1 MKAVIPSYSHQ
12 INTNKSNKL
21 LSKDCK
27 LKKIISVIIY
37 LNKEFEKKYNE
48 SIHRIHFDPEN

>member
-27 LKKIISVIIY
+27 LKK
-37 LNKEFEKKYNE
+37 
-48 SIHRIHFDPEN
+48 

>member
-1 MKAVIPSYSHQ
+1 MKAVVSNYSYQ
-12 INTNKSNKL
+12 IKSNKL

-37 LNKEFEKKYNE
+37 LNKEFEKNIMYQYIEFILTLKN
-48 SIHRIHFDPEN
+48 

>member
-37 LNKEFEKKYNE
+37 LNKEFEKNIMNQYTEFILTLKN
-48 SIHRIHFDPEN
+48 

>member
-1 MKAVIPSYSHQ
+1 MKAVISNYNYQ
-12 INTNKSNKL
+12 IKSNKL

-37 LNKEFEKKYNE
+37 LNKIYVTIFFNAL
-48 SIHRIHFDPEN
+48 